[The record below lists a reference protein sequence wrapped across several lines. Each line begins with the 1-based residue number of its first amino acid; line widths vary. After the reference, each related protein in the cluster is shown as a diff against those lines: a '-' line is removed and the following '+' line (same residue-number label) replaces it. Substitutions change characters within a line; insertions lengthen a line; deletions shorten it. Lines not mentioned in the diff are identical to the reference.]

1 MGERVAGGRVRGWFT
16 VPMRAQKRKDALHEP
31 PLSGPSATLS
41 PPCGERAGRGVPIK
55 FMVPMHTRK
64 RKGASH
70 EPEEHPTS
78 NTQRRTSNGIA
89 KSLRTSAF
97 DVRCSMLD
105 VRCWTFDVFPPLRGF
120 NARSKFGGFSP

>member
-41 PPCGERAGRGVPIK
+41 PPCGERAGRGVPIR

-64 RKGASH
+64 RKGAFH
-70 EPEEHPTS
+70 EPRGTSNIEHPTQ
-78 NTQRRTSNGIA
+78 NIEWQRE
-89 KSLRTSAF
+89 SLLISAF
-97 DVRCSMLD
+97 G
-105 VRCWTFDVFPPLRGF
+105 VRCWAFDVFPHRTF
-120 NARSKFGGFSP
+120 WSAGGFPR